1 MSELYMQKGQP
12 GFIKE
17 TIRRSKEPALSEVE
31 GISRLTGLSRKPWRI
46 TTHYL
51 RAGSSQPSN
60 SFIITFSPFYSGV
73 NKKMIRFLQTSGQA
87 TKIILGG
94 ILLIICASMVITFIP
109 GGLTG
114 EVFGGGQPGRG
125 IIAKVSGNDITAE
138 EVRQAARQMA
148 QQDAQR
154 YGEAASKLLP
164 FLMQQ
169 ETSRAAEQLITRQAL
184 LTEGNRMG
192 FRATP
197 EEVKDDLQHGRYAAT
212 FFPGGNFIGQQE
224 YENMLAG
231 ANLTPAK
238 FEESVGQDIV
248 LSKMQAFIAGSAT
261 VSDAEVR
268 DQFIKENSKVKFDYA
283 VLKQDDIKKGL
294 HPTDEEL
301 KAYYDSHKAS
311 YTNSIPE
318 KRKIKYAVID
328 TAKSEAGVQVTQDD
342 LRTYYDQ
349 HRDQYKTLEQVKVSH
364 ILIKTPAPGPDNKVD
379 DKAVAEAQK
388 RAEDLLKQVKGGAN
402 FEDLA
407 KKYSEDPG
415 SAKQGGSLG
424 WIGKGQTVP
433 EFEKAAFSLP
443 KGQISDLVKSSFG
456 FHIIRVDDKQEAH
469 TKSLDEVKAEI
480 EPILKRQLADQAAQ
494 KKAGELL
501 KQARAQGL
509 DAAASAAGVPE
520 ITSDFFS
527 RRDVLPGLGPASQL
541 MDTVFGVQENAYDVG
556 SAASGLVVFQLVGI
570 KPPATPTFEE
580 IRARVEQ
587 EFKNERSGTLLA
599 QKIQE
604 LSDRAKAEHDLK
616 RAAKELGAELK
627 TSDYVLPD
635 GQVPDVGS
643 MSGQASV
650 AFTMKPGEI
659 SGPINSGGSSVVI
672 AIIDSQKPSD
682 ADFAAKRDQIRDQ
695 LLAGKQQELFGLFV
709 SSLRDQM
716 EKSGKIK
723 INQEEMKLLT
733 RPTSEQGM

>member
-1 MSELYMQKGQP
+1 
-12 GFIKE
+12 
-17 TIRRSKEPALSEVE
+17 
-31 GISRLTGLSRKPWRI
+31 
-46 TTHYL
+46 
-51 RAGSSQPSN
+51 
-60 SFIITFSPFYSGV
+60 
-73 NKKMIRFLQTSGQA
+73 MIRFLQTSGQA

-94 ILLIICASMVITFIP
+94 ILIIICASMVITFIP

-125 IIAKVSGNDITAE
+125 IIAKVVGNDVTAE
-138 EVRQAARQMA
+138 EVRQAARQLA

-154 YGEAASKLLP
+154 YGEAGAKLLP
-164 FLMQQ
+164 FLIQQ

-184 LTEGNRMG
+184 LAEGSRMG

-197 EEVKDDLQHGRYAAT
+197 DEVKDDLQHGRYAAT

-248 LSKMQAFIAGSAT
+248 LGKMQAFIAGSAN
-261 VSDAEVR
+261 VSDSEVR

-283 VLKQDDIKKGL
+283 ILKQEDIKKGL
-294 HPTDEEL
+294 HPTEEEL

-311 YTNSIPE
+311 YNNSIPE

-328 TAKSEAGVQVTQDD
+328 TTKSEASVQVTQDD

-349 HRDQYKTLEQVKVSH
+349 HRDQYKTPEQVKVSH

-456 FHIIRVDDKQEAH
+456 YHIIRVDDKQEAH

-480 EPILKRQLADQAAQ
+480 EPILKHQLADQAAQ

-501 KQARAQGL
+501 KQARGPQGL
-509 DAAASAAGVPE
+509 DAAAAAAGVPV

-527 RRDVLPGLGPASQL
+527 RRDLLPGLGPASQL
-541 MDTVFGVQENAYDVG
+541 MDTVFGAQENAYDVG
-556 SAASGLVVFQLVGI
+556 SASSGLVVFQLIGI
-570 KPPATPTFEE
+570 KPPATPTFED

-616 RAAKELGAELK
+616 RAAKELGAEVK

-643 MSGQASV
+643 MGGPASV

-659 SGPINSGGSSVVI
+659 SGPINSGGSAVVL
-672 AIIDSQKPSD
+672 AILDNQKPSD

-695 LLAGKQQELFGLFV
+695 LLGGKQQELFGLFI

-723 INQEEMKLLT
+723 INQEEMKLLS
-733 RPTSEQGM
+733 RSASEQGM

>member
-1 MSELYMQKGQP
+1 
-12 GFIKE
+12 
-17 TIRRSKEPALSEVE
+17 
-31 GISRLTGLSRKPWRI
+31 
-46 TTHYL
+46 
-51 RAGSSQPSN
+51 
-60 SFIITFSPFYSGV
+60 
-73 NKKMIRFLQTSGQA
+73 MIRFLQTSGQT

-114 EVFGGGQPGRG
+114 EVFGGGQPGAG
-125 IIAKVSGNDITAE
+125 IVAKVAGSDITAE

-148 QQDAQR
+148 QQEAQR
-154 YGEAASKLLP
+154 YGEAAQKLLP
-164 FLMQQ
+164 FLIQQ

-184 LTEGNRMG
+184 LAEGSRMG

-197 EEVKDDLQHGRYAAT
+197 EEVKDDLQHGRYAAM
-212 FFPGGNFIGQQE
+212 FFPGGNFIGEQE

-238 FEESVGQDIV
+238 FEENVGQDIV

-268 DQFIKENSKVKFDYA
+268 EQFIKENSKVKFDYA
-283 VLKQDDIKKGL
+283 ILKQDDIKKGL
-294 HPTDEEL
+294 HPTEEEL

-318 KRKIKYAVID
+318 KRKIKYAVVD
-328 TAKSEAGVQVTQDD
+328 TAKLEASVQVTQDD

-349 HRDQYKTLEQVKVSH
+349 HRDQYKTPEQVKVSH
-364 ILIKTPAPGPDNKVD
+364 ILIKTPALGPDNKVD

-388 RAEDLLKQVKGGAN
+388 RAEDLLKQVKSGAN

-480 EPILKRQLADQAAQ
+480 EPILKHQLADQLAQ

-501 KQARAQGL
+501 KQARALGL
-509 DAAASAAGVPE
+509 DAAAATAGVPA

-541 MDTVFGVQENAYDVG
+541 MDTVFGAQENSYDVG
-556 SAASGLVVFQLVGI
+556 SASTGLVVFQLVGI
-570 KPPATPTFEE
+570 KPPSTPTFEE

-587 EFKNERSGTLLA
+587 EFKNERSSALLA

-616 RAAKELGAELK
+616 RAAKELGAEVK

-643 MSGQASV
+643 MAGQASV
-650 AFTMKPGEI
+650 AFTMKPGDI
-659 SGPINSGGSSVVI
+659 SGPINSGGTAVVI
-672 AIIDSQKPSD
+672 AVLDNQKPSD

-695 LLAGKQQELFGLFV
+695 LLAGKQQELFGLFI

-716 EKSGKIK
+716 QKAGKIK

-733 RPTSEQGM
+733 RPASEQGM